1 MSAFHPELARGRFIP
16 TVPTGPRISRL
27 MQKAKQKPPA
37 TPDDML
43 IDDLLIAGPTGDA
56 SIRLRIY
63 RPRSLEG
70 AAPAL
75 FWLHGGGYLLG
86 SPEQDEHTSIAFARE
101 LGITVVAGTYR
112 LAPDHQAPAAVED
125 AYAGL
130 TWVFEHAA
138 ERGIDSRRIAIGG
151 ASAGAGLAAGLALYA
166 HDRGEV
172 TPVFQLLEYPM
183 LDDRTVVRAGHDTR
197 NARMW
202 NARNNRFGWSAYL
215 GQEPGSDGVS
225 PYAAP
230 ARREDLT
237 GLPPAWIGVGT
248 LDIFQDE
255 DVEYARRLNESGVP
269 CELLTVPGAF
279 HGFDVAF
286 KKANVTREFWAAQHD
301 ALRRAF
307 SG

>member
-16 TVPTGPRISRL
+16 TIPMGPRTSRL
-27 MQKAKQKPPA
+27 LQKAKQKPPE
-37 TPDDML
+37 TPGDMI
-43 IDDLLIAGPTGDA
+43 IDEVRIAGPAGDA

-63 RPRSLEG
+63 RPKSLAEP
-70 AAPAL
+70 APAL
-75 FWLHGGGYLLG
+75 FWLHGGGYVLG
-86 SPEQDEHTSIAFARE
+86 TPEQDEHTSIAFARE
-101 LGITVVAGTYR
+101 LGVTVIAGSYR

-130 TWVFEHAA
+130 HWVFAHAD
-138 ERGIDSRRIAIGG
+138 ERGIDATRIAIGG

-166 HDRGEV
+166 RDRGEV
-172 TPVFQLLEYPM
+172 SPVFQLLEYPM
-183 LDDRTVVRAGHDTR
+183 LDDRTVARANHDTR

-202 NARNNRFGWSAYL
+202 NAKNNRFAWSAYL

-248 LDIFQDE
+248 LDIFHDE
-255 DVEYARRLNESGVP
+255 DVEYARRLTESGVP
-269 CELLTVPGAF
+269 CELVVVPGAF

-286 KKANVTREFWAAQHD
+286 KKANVTKEFFGRQVA
-301 ALRRAF
+301 ALRSAF
-307 SG
+307 GS